1 VVEPIKAAKKQDS
14 DNGLMVD
21 NDFGDDFDDNYEDDF
36 NASAGKDGNI
46 FEDSRSG

>member
-1 VVEPIKAAKKQDS
+1 
-14 DNGLMVD
+14 MVD

-36 NASAGKDGNI
+36 DASARKDNNI